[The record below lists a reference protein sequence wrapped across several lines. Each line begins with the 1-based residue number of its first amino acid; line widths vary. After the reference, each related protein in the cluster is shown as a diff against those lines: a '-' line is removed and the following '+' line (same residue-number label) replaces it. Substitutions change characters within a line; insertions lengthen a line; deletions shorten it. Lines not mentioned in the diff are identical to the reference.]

1 MRDPNRLEN
10 FYEDFKLL
18 HKQNVPDWRFG
29 QLIVNFFSWIMST
42 KKRDVFFIEENTM
55 IEYFREYMESIK

>member
-1 MRDPNRLEN
+1 MRNPNRLEN

-29 QLIVNFFSWIMST
+29 QLVVNFFSWIMST